1 MPPSF
6 AFLLKALSGTPALP
20 FTLSCFA
27 SMRGSEHL
35 QFSPSLIAD
44 SIQRKTPSG
53 EPEGVFIEFL
63 A

>member
-1 MPPSF
+1 
-6 AFLLKALSGTPALP
+6 
-20 FTLSCFA
+20 
-27 SMRGSEHL
+27 MRGSEHL